1 MRAALLSRVAAPR
14 CLNDGHDSFLPLID
28 GKQLMPRILG
38 VPFRSGPR
46 GGHGP
51 DHRSIDIL
59 ATRLARLEAFLAL
72 PQAPRELP
80 DQTLAKVAEALYR
93 ARRRRARHLP
103 NELLG
108 EPAWD
113 ILLDLF
119 VAKARGKRLRTTSV
133 CIASGVPGS
142 TALRWLSVLEE
153 MNLLERK
160 PAFDDARVKLVE
172 LSEHGY
178 RVMRAYL
185 IEGIGAQDLPSD

>member
-38 VPFRSGPR
+38 VPFRSRPR

-59 ATRLARLEAFLAL
+59 ARRLARLEAFLAL

-119 VAKARGKRLRTTSV
+119 SPRRAVSDCARRASASPPEYLARQRCVGSACLR
-133 CIASGVPGS
+133 
-142 TALRWLSVLEE
+142 
-153 MNLLERK
+153 K
-160 PAFDDARVKLVE
+160 
-172 LSEHGY
+172 
-178 RVMRAYL
+178 
-185 IEGIGAQDLPSD
+185 